1 LKRQGDTAVI
11 GPKRALSNERQKIN
25 MTITGLEKNSAS
37 NQSVELMP
45 GTLAGI
51 IDWHILDQVFSIIQH
66 SNDSNWRLCSNDTP
80 LPGENRSKV
89 VDASGDLVTFLIA
102 LNAYLRESHPRN
114 YCGLVF
120 TDSLTEPKL
129 IRIFDPKFLTS
140 MCNIYGNTPAPSWV
154 ITTMDA
160 AQLAASEKSSP
171 KFQNHSLG
179 KHLPPAPKHPQISD
193 SLDARRMGCP
203 LPLIH
208 TARSLRRL
216 VVGEILEII
225 TIDPGSVNDIEY
237 LCKSTG
243 AKHLALAE
251 GEYGYSYYVERG
263 PSRKSDHEILASQ

>member
-1 LKRQGDTAVI
+1 M
-11 GPKRALSNERQKIN
+11 SNERRYNN
-25 MTITGLEKNSAS
+25 MTFTVLETNSGS
-37 NQSVELMP
+37 NESVELMP

-51 IDWHILDQVFSIIQH
+51 IDWQVLDQIFSTIQH
-66 SNDSNWRLCSNDTP
+66 SDDSKWRLYSNDTP
-80 LPGENRSKV
+80 LPGDKRSKD
-89 VDASGDLVTFLIA
+89 VDTSGDLVSSLQS
-102 LNAYLRESHPRN
+102 LNAYLRQAHPRN

-120 TDSLTEPKL
+120 TDSLTAPTL
-129 IRIFDPKFLTS
+129 IRIFNPRFLTS

-154 ITTMDA
+154 VSTMDA
-160 AQLAASEKSSP
+160 AQLAASEKTSP
-171 KFQNHSLG
+171 KFQNHGLD
-179 KHLPPAPKHPQISD
+179 KHLPIAPIHPQVAD

-216 VVGEILEII
+216 AVGEILEIV

-263 PSRKSDHEILASQ
+263 PGKKSDNELLASQEK

>member
-1 LKRQGDTAVI
+1 
-11 GPKRALSNERQKIN
+11 
-25 MTITGLEKNSAS
+25 MTITVSERNSAS
-37 NQSVELMP
+37 NQSVEVMP

-51 IDWHILDQVFSIIQH
+51 IDWPILDQVFSIIQH
-66 SNDSNWRLCSNDTP
+66 SNDSKWRLYSNDAP
-80 LPGENRSKV
+80 MPGENRSKD
-89 VDASGDLVTFLIA
+89 VDTGGDLASSLKA
-102 LNAYLRESHPRN
+102 LNAYLRQSHPRN

-120 TDSLTEPKL
+120 TDSFTTPTL

-154 ITTMDA
+154 ISTMDA

-171 KFQNHSLG
+171 KFQNHGLG
-179 KHLPPAPKHPQISD
+179 KHLPPAPKHPQIAD

-216 VVGEILEII
+216 AVGEILEII
-225 TIDPGSVNDIEY
+225 SIDPGSVNDIEY

-263 PSRKSDHEILASQ
+263 PDKKSDNKKLAAHEKEE

>member
-1 LKRQGDTAVI
+1 
-11 GPKRALSNERQKIN
+11 
-25 MTITGLEKNSAS
+25 MTITVSENNSAS
-37 NQSVELMP
+37 NQPVELMP

-51 IDWHILDQVFSIIQH
+51 IDWQTLDQVFRIIRH
-66 SNDSNWRLCSNDTP
+66 SDGSKWRLYNNDTP
-80 LPGENRSKV
+80 IPGDNRSTV
-89 VDASGDLVTFLIA
+89 VDTRGDLASSLQS
-102 LNAYLRESHPRN
+102 LDAYLRQTHPRN
-114 YCGLVF
+114 YCGLAF
-120 TDSLTEPKL
+120 TDSLTAPTL

-154 ITTMDA
+154 ISSMDA
-160 AQLAASEKSSP
+160 AQLAVSEKTSP
-171 KFQNHSLG
+171 KFQNHGLG
-179 KHLPPAPKHPQISD
+179 KDLPIAPKHPQIAD

-216 VVGEILEII
+216 AVGEILEII

-263 PSRKSDHEILASQ
+263 PDRKSDH

>member
-1 LKRQGDTAVI
+1 
-11 GPKRALSNERQKIN
+11 
-25 MTITGLEKNSAS
+25 MTITVLETNGAS

-51 IDWHILDQVFSIIQH
+51 IDWQVLEQIFSIVQN
-66 SNDSNWRLCSNDTP
+66 SNDSKWCLYSNDTP
-80 LPGENRSKV
+80 LPGDKRSKD
-89 VDASGDLVTFLIA
+89 VDTGGDLASSLQL
-102 LNAYLRESHPRN
+102 LNAYLRQSHPRN

-120 TDSLTEPKL
+120 TDSLTEPTL

-154 ITTMDA
+154 ISTMDA
-160 AQLAASEKSSP
+160 AQLAASEKTSP
-171 KFQNHSLG
+171 KFQNHGLG
-179 KHLPPAPKHPQISD
+179 KHLPIAPKHPQIAD

-208 TARSLRRL
+208 TSRSLRRL
-216 VVGEILEII
+216 AVGEILEII

-237 LCKSTG
+237 LCKCTG
-243 AKHLALAE
+243 AKHLAIAE

-263 PSRKSDHEILASQ
+263 PDKKTDSEMLSSQEK

>member
-1 LKRQGDTAVI
+1 
-11 GPKRALSNERQKIN
+11 
-25 MTITGLEKNSAS
+25 MTLYKLETPGAS

-51 IDWHILDQVFSIIQH
+51 IDWQVLDRIFSIIQH
-66 SNDSNWRLCSNDTP
+66 SDDSKWRLYSNDTHP
-80 LPGENRSKV
+80 PGDKISKD
-89 VDASGDLVTFLIA
+89 VDTSDDLAASLQS
-102 LNAYLRESHPRN
+102 LNAYLRQSHPRN

-120 TDSLTEPKL
+120 TDSFTEPTI

-154 ITTMDA
+154 ISSLDA
-160 AQLAASEKSSP
+160 AQLAASEKTSP
-171 KFQNHSLG
+171 KFQNHGLG
-179 KHLPPAPKHPQISD
+179 KHLPIAPRHPQIAD

-216 VVGEILEII
+216 LVGEILEII

-243 AKHLALAE
+243 ARHLALAE

-263 PSRKSDHEILASQ
+263 PDRKTDNQIRSSQDK

>member
-1 LKRQGDTAVI
+1 MSDK
-11 GPKRALSNERQKIN
+11 NN
-25 MTITGLEKNSAS
+25 MTINKLEIQSAS

-51 IDWHILDQVFSIIQH
+51 IDWKILDQIFSNIQH
-66 SNDSNWRLCSNDTP
+66 SDDSNWRLYSNGTP
-80 LPGENRSKV
+80 LPGDKQSRD
-89 VDASGDLVTFLIA
+89 VDTGGDLASSLQS
-102 LNAYLRESHPRN
+102 LNVYLRLAHPRN

-120 TDSLTEPKL
+120 TDSLTAPTL

-154 ITTMDA
+154 ISSMDA
-160 AQLAASEKSSP
+160 AHLAASEKTSP
-171 KFQNHSLG
+171 KFQNHGLG
-179 KHLPPAPKHPQISD
+179 KHLPIAPKHPQIAD

-216 VVGEILEII
+216 AVGEILEIV

-263 PSRKSDHEILASQ
+263 PGKKSDNELLASQEK

>member
-1 LKRQGDTAVI
+1 
-11 GPKRALSNERQKIN
+11 
-25 MTITGLEKNSAS
+25 MTITVPNEDCA
-37 NQSVELMP
+37 QRQAVELMP

-51 IDWHILDQVFSIIQH
+51 IDWDVLDQIFSAIQT
-66 SNDSNWRLCSNDTP
+66 STDSRWRLFSNDTP
-80 LPGENRSKV
+80 LPGDKKSEN
-89 VDASGDLVTFLIA
+89 VDTSGDLAASLNA
-102 LNAYLRESHPRN
+102 LNAYLRQAHPRN

-120 TDSLTEPKL
+120 TDSLTAPTL

-140 MCNIYGNTPAPSWV
+140 MCNIYGNTPAPSWI

-160 AQLAASEKSSP
+160 SQLATSEKTSP
-171 KFQNHSLG
+171 KFHNHGLG
-179 KHLPPAPKHPQISD
+179 KHLPIAPKHPQVAD

-216 VVGEILEII
+216 AVGEILEII
-225 TIDPGSVNDIEY
+225 SIDPGSVNDIAY

-251 GEYGYSYYVERG
+251 GEYGYSYYVKRG
-263 PSRKSDHEILASQ
+263 PGKKP

>member
-1 LKRQGDTAVI
+1 
-11 GPKRALSNERQKIN
+11 
-25 MTITGLEKNSAS
+25 MTFTVPGKNSAS

-51 IDWHILDQVFSIIQH
+51 IDWQVLEQIFSRIQH
-66 SNDSNWRLCSNDTP
+66 SDDSKWHLYSHDTP
-80 LPGENRSKV
+80 LPGDKRSNA
-89 VDASGDLVTFLIA
+89 VDTSGDLASSLQS
-102 LNAYLRESHPRN
+102 LNAYLRQAHPRN

-120 TDSLTEPKL
+120 TDSLTVPTL

-154 ITTMDA
+154 ISSMDA
-160 AQLAASEKSSP
+160 AQLAASEKTSP
-171 KFQNHSLG
+171 KFQNHGLG
-179 KHLPPAPKHPQISD
+179 KHLPTAPKHPQIAD

-216 VVGEILEII
+216 SVGEILEIV

-243 AKHLALAE
+243 AKLLALAE

-263 PSRKSDHEILASQ
+263 PDQKSDKEKVLPHFGNSGAPLAD

>member
-1 LKRQGDTAVI
+1 MTFTVI
-11 GPKRALSNERQKIN
+11 E
-25 MTITGLEKNSAS
+25 TNSAS

-51 IDWHILDQVFSIIQH
+51 IDWQVLDQIFSIIQH
-66 SNDSNWRLCSNDTP
+66 SDDSKWRVYNNDTP
-80 LPGENRSKV
+80 PPGDKRPKD
-89 VDASGDLVTFLIA
+89 VDTSGDLASSLQS
-102 LNAYLRESHPRN
+102 LNAYLRQAHPRN
-114 YCGLVF
+114 YCGLAF
-120 TDSLTEPKL
+120 TDSLTAPTL
-129 IRIFDPKFLTS
+129 IRIFNPRFLTS

-154 ITTMDA
+154 VSTMDA
-160 AQLAASEKSSP
+160 AQLAASEKTSP
-171 KFQNHSLG
+171 KFQNHGLD
-179 KHLPPAPKHPQISD
+179 KHLPIAPIHPQVAD

-216 VVGEILEII
+216 AVGEILEIV

-251 GEYGYSYYVERG
+251 GEYGYSYYVKRG
-263 PSRKSDHEILASQ
+263 PGKKSDNELLASQEK

>member
-1 LKRQGDTAVI
+1 
-11 GPKRALSNERQKIN
+11 
-25 MTITGLEKNSAS
+25 MTFTVLETNSAS

-51 IDWHILDQVFSIIQH
+51 IDWQVLDQIFSIIQH
-66 SNDSNWRLCSNDTP
+66 SDDTKWRLYSNDTP
-80 LPGENRSKV
+80 LPDDKPSKD
-89 VDASGDLVTFLIA
+89 VDTSGDLASSLQS
-102 LNAYLRESHPRN
+102 LNAYLRQAHPRN

-120 TDSLTEPKL
+120 TDSLTAPTL
-129 IRIFDPKFLTS
+129 IRIFNPRFLTS

-154 ITTMDA
+154 VSTMDA
-160 AQLAASEKSSP
+160 AQLAASEKTSP
-171 KFQNHSLG
+171 KFQNHGLG
-179 KHLPPAPKHPQISD
+179 KHLPIAPIHPQIAD

-216 VVGEILEII
+216 AVGEILEIV

-263 PSRKSDHEILASQ
+263 PDKKPDNEKLAPQEKE

>member
-1 LKRQGDTAVI
+1 MSG
-11 GPKRALSNERQKIN
+11 EKIN
-25 MTITGLEKNSAS
+25 MTITVSEKHSAS

-51 IDWHILDQVFSIIQH
+51 IDWQILDQIFSHIQH
-66 SNDSNWRLCSNDTP
+66 SDDSKWRLYRNDTP
-80 LPGENRSKV
+80 PPGDKRSKD
-89 VDASGDLVTFLIA
+89 VDTGGDLASSLQS
-102 LNAYLRESHPRN
+102 LNAYLRQSHPRN

-120 TDSLTEPKL
+120 TDSFMEPTL

-154 ITTMDA
+154 ISTMDA
-160 AQLAASEKSSP
+160 AQLAASEKKAP
-171 KFQNHSLG
+171 KFQNHGLG
-179 KHLPPAPKHPQISD
+179 KHLPIAPKHPQIAD

-216 VVGEILEII
+216 AVGEILEIV

-263 PSRKSDHEILASQ
+263 PDPKSDKEKM

>member
-1 LKRQGDTAVI
+1 
-11 GPKRALSNERQKIN
+11 
-25 MTITGLEKNSAS
+25 
-37 NQSVELMP
+37 MP

-51 IDWHILDQVFSIIQH
+51 IDWPILDQVFGIIQH
-66 SNDSNWRLCSNDTP
+66 SNDSNWRLYSNDMP
-80 LPGENRSKV
+80 MPGENRSKD
-89 VDASGDLVTFLIA
+89 VDTCGDFASSLKA
-102 LNAYLRESHPRN
+102 LNAYLRQAHPRN

-120 TDSLTEPKL
+120 TDSLTGPTL
-129 IRIFDPKFLTS
+129 IRVFDPKFLTS

-154 ITTMDA
+154 ISTMDA

-171 KFQNHSLG
+171 KFQNHALG
-179 KHLPPAPKHPQISD
+179 KHLPPAPKHPQIAD

-216 VVGEILEII
+216 AVGEILEIV

-263 PSRKSDHEILASQ
+263 PDKKSDHKKLAAHE